1 MAAVVD
7 LLRLPLVQVAVV
19 LLILTALV
27 LPPVLRHRT
36 WRTAGLALLVAIFGV
51 CAPAFFFL
59 MSGGFQPDWK
69 GASVHGWIGAF
80 HEGKFGLTPL
90 VAWAIAALYAFE
102 LGAPE
107 QRDRP
112 WKAVGIFIGATVS
125 IVCLIHGLLTISPGP
140 IWWGFV
146 VPVYVVVWYAW
157 RSVRC
162 ARTGALDPPRG
173 FISLL
178 ASLPFWIYTV
188 WHTREL
194 YRALPDQ
201 PPECFVVSA
210 AARGH
215 AAVVGPLEAVE
226 RGGRLLPVNRQ
237 LVTFWQFEELWR
249 HRASRG
255 HATFRQI
262 YDVWGYRAAAL
273 IRNRWLADAAY
284 CALKPFELAARA
296 IVAIARPSRP

>member
-1 MAAVVD
+1 MAVVTD
-7 LLRLPLVQVAVV
+7 LLRLPAVQVAVV
-19 LLILTALV
+19 LAILAALV
-27 LPPVLRHRT
+27 VPPVLRRRT

-80 HEGKFGLTPL
+80 HEGKFGLAPL
-90 VAWAIAALYAFE
+90 VAWAIAALYTFE

-107 QRDRP
+107 QRERS
-112 WKAVGIFIGATVS
+112 WKVVGIFIGATVS
-125 IVCLIHGLLTISPGP
+125 IVCLIQGLLTISPGP

-157 RSVRC
+157 RSVRF
-162 ARTGALDPPRG
+162 ARTGALDPSRG
-173 FISLL
+173 LISLL
-178 ASLPFWIYTV
+178 ASVPFWIYTV

-215 AAVVGPLEAVE
+215 VALVGPLEAVE
-226 RGGRLLPVNRQ
+226 RGGHRLQVNRQ
-237 LVTFWQFEELWR
+237 LATFWQLEDLWR
-249 HRASRG
+249 RRASWS
-255 HATFRQI
+255 HTAFRRI
-262 YDVWGYRAAAL
+262 YDVWGYRSAAL
-273 IRNRWLADAAY
+273 IRNPWLADAAY
-284 CALKPFELAARA
+284 CALKPLELAARA